1 MGAVAA
7 VDCAAMAAAAMSG
20 LAGRGG
26 ADGDG
31 GAGPAGEAL
40 PASLFG
46 VCSYTSLES
55 RALCPVGLAGNAR
68 VSLPQ

>member
-1 MGAVAA
+1 
-7 VDCAAMAAAAMSG
+7 MSG
-20 LAGRGG
+20 LAGRGK
-26 ADGDG
+26 ADGVG